1 MITVPSYSI
10 GHLHPPDLV
19 EYEVI
24 SGTATESF
32 VTLKWSSSS
41 DDVMYNVTA
50 SGALANVSVQTDQTS
65 ASLPPSS

>member
-1 MITVPSYSI
+1 MIIVPSYSI
-10 GHLHPPDLV
+10 GYLHPPDSV

-32 VTLKWSSSS
+32 VTLKWRSSS

-50 SGALANVSVQTDQTS
+50 SGAHALANVSVSDR
-65 ASLPPSS
+65 PN